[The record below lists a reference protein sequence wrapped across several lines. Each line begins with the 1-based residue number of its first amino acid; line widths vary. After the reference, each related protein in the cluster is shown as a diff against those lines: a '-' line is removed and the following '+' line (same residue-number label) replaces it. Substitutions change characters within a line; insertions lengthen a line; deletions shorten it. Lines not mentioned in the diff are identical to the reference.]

1 MKQTSHSGEPEP
13 VSQNMVDTS
22 RLSRLAR
29 FSKQATACLLFP
41 ALLMA
46 SAAAQALELKGRLEW
61 VHKVDMR
68 VVDNGVVEKVNVT
81 TGQHVNK
88 GEVLLQMEQRK
99 QRAGLTEAKARIARA
114 QLGSDEAGRDITR
127 AQELFDRGLIAE
139 EELKGSE
146 LKQAVAQSEMESAKA
161 ATEAAQVELDHTE
174 LKAPFAGIIV
184 ANNVWQGAVIFASKQ
199 DQPLISLAPDDQM
212 LARALVTA
220 DVLRRYPVGSS
231 ASILVNGGTR
241 NGKVYSQGVEAVRI
255 EPEGA
260 IYELDIIFK
269 RDAKELLRPSETVKV
284 ILP

>member
-1 MKQTSHSGEPEP
+1 MKRTSHNGGPEP
-13 VSQNMVDTS
+13 VSQNIANTG
-22 RLSRLAR
+22 RLFRPVV
-29 FSKQATACLLFP
+29 FSKQAPACLLFP
-41 ALLMA
+41 VMLMG

-88 GEVLLQMEQRK
+88 GEVLLQMDQRK